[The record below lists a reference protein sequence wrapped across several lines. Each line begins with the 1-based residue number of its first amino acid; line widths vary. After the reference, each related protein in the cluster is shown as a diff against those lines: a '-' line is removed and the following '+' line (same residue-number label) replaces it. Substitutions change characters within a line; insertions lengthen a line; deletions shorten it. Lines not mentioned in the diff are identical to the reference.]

1 VYKIETKPYGYKLT
15 FAGHIDV
22 QEMTKWAEESKR
34 VLSKKV
40 GKFGVLIDM
49 TTLSPISSERQEVL
63 VSGQQLYKQK
73 GMERSA
79 VALNSLV
86 VTLQFK
92 RLARESGIYAWE
104 RYIDAGKLTNWERVA
119 EDWIAKGTDPDK
131 KAG

>member
-1 VYKIETKPYGYKLT
+1 MYKIELKPYGYKLT

-22 QEMTKWAEESKR
+22 HEITKWAEESKR
-34 VLSKKV
+34 ALSKQA

-49 TTLSPISSERQEVL
+49 RTLGPISPETQEVL

-79 VALNSLV
+79 VALNTLV
-86 VTLQFK
+86 VTMQFK

-104 RYIDAGKLTNWERVA
+104 RYVDAGKLTNWERVA
-119 EDWIAKGTDPDK
+119 EDWIINGTDPDK
-131 KAG
+131 KTG

>member
-1 VYKIETKPYGYKLT
+1 MGRRIKTRVIE
-15 FAGHIDV
+15 
-22 QEMTKWAEESKR
+22 KR
-34 VLSKKV
+34 A

-49 TTLSPISSERQEVL
+49 TTLNPISSETQEVL

-86 VTLQFK
+86 ITLQFK
-92 RLARESGIYAWE
+92 RLARKSGIYAWE

-119 EDWIAKGTDPDK
+119 EDWITKGADPDK